1 MTGWK
6 GRRMATVVD
15 VWPQDKQQLFLSSR
29 ANICIYG
36 GAAGGGKTWSLL
48 TDPLK
53 HIHVPGFGCVEFRR
67 TMPEVTAEG
76 GMWDESLKMYPEYG
90 GEPNLTKHSWTFP
103 KGSRVTF
110 AGLQYETSVNDWRG
124 SQIAAIHFDQLET
137 FTRHQFFYMLSRN
150 RSLCGVRPYI
160 RATCNPEPGWLA
172 EFLDWWI
179 ADDGYADL
187 SRSGKIRWLVV
198 ESDVVYWAD
207 TKEKLKERFPNIQPK
222 SVMFIPSTVYDNKIL
237 LENDPGYIANLQ
249 AMSLVD
255 RERLLGDAE
264 RGGNWKIK
272 PEAGNV
278 FNKKWFNVL
287 TEWDMNRNWS
297 FVIRWDFA
305 ATEKSVANED
315 PDYTAWCVMGREPK
329 TGDVIILEGGQ
340 KRLNPSGVY
349 DEFRSRCEYWRDYL
363 EQFGFRLKVR
373 WEREPGSAAKRE
385 SPILVG
391 LVPWADARG
400 VSSTGSKL
408 DRARP
413 LAAQAEHGFVSVIKG
428 EWNEMWLNHMH
439 SQPADHDD
447 MMDAATGG
455 YSDLVG
461 EITKKA
467 RSYGG

>member
-1 MTGWK
+1 MT
-6 GRRMATVVD
+6 TVID
-15 VWPQDKQQLFLSSR
+15 VWPQAKQQLFLGSR

-150 RSLCGVRPYI
+150 RSLCGVRPYV

-179 ADDGYADL
+179 AEDGYADL

-207 TKEKLKERFPNIQPK
+207 TKEELNERFPAIQPK
-222 SVMFIPSTVYDNKIL
+222 SVTFIPSTVYDNKIL

-272 PEAGNV
+272 PEAGNM
-278 FNKKWFNVL
+278 FNRKWFSVL
-287 TEWDMNRNWS
+287 PDWEKNRNWS

-305 ATEKSVANED
+305 ATERSVANDD

-329 TGDVIILEGGQ
+329 SGEVIILEGGQ
-340 KRLNPSGVY
+340 KRMNPSAVY
-349 DEFRSRCEYWRDYL
+349 DEFRTRCEYWRDYL
-363 EQFGFRLKVR
+363 AGYGFPLKVR

-385 SPILVG
+385 SPILVSM
-391 LVPWADARG
+391 VPWADARG
-400 VSSTGSKL
+400 VPSTGSKL

-413 LAAQAEHGFVSVIKG
+413 LAAQAEHGFVSVVRG
-428 EWNEMWLNHMH
+428 DWNEMWLNHMH

-455 YSDLVG
+455 YSDLVH
-461 EITKKA
+461 ETVKKA

>member
-1 MTGWK
+1 
-6 GRRMATVVD
+6 MATVVD

-207 TKEKLKERFPNIQPK
+207 TKEELKERFPNIQPK
-222 SVMFIPSTVYDNKIL
+222 SVTFIPSTVYDNKIL

-278 FNKKWFNVL
+278 FNRKWFGVL
-287 TEWDMNRNWS
+287 PDWEKNRNWS

-305 ATEKSVANED
+305 ATERSVANDD

-329 TGDVIILEGGQ
+329 TGEVIILEGGQ

-363 EQFGFRLKVR
+363 AGYGYALKVR
-373 WEREPGSAAKRE
+373 WEREPGSASKRE
-385 SPILVG
+385 AQLFTQ
-391 LVPWADARG
+391 LVPWADAIS
-400 VSSTGSKL
+400 VPSTGSKL

-413 LAAQAEHGFVSVIKG
+413 LAAQAEHGFVSVVRG

-447 MMDAATGG
+447 MMDAATGA

-467 RSYGG
+467 RSYRG